1 MPFLFNCV
9 SNSIRFIKIKK
20 CNAIP
25 TALVRV
31 RLSLIRKLL
40 HDWTNLYAYP
50 SNAKLG
56 GSMRLDLPSWSM
68 CDDTNQSASQLHV
81 DMSCGYFAPLYYV
94 HLQCTLHAC
103 SGNSVKLTNTWV
115 MSQCAAA
122 WWIWSG
128 HECNSCTCELLILQR
143 SIISE
148 LTLWIR
154 SVDGWM
160 WAYIGVN
167 FECWCWFSMIV

>member
-1 MPFLFNCV
+1 MKYIKEEVHIFITFRFINKIQKWCFYQTWWPGLPTIFKLLSYPSSFFNAPIMPFLFNCV

-68 CDDTNQSASQLHV
+68 CDDTNQSASRSQLHV
-81 DMSCGYFAPLYYV
+81 D
-94 HLQCTLHAC
+94 
-103 SGNSVKLTNTWV
+103 
-115 MSQCAAA
+115 
-122 WWIWSG
+122 I
-128 HECNSCTCELLILQR
+128 
-143 SIISE
+143 
-148 LTLWIR
+148 
-154 SVDGWM
+154 SVDISRY
-160 WAYIGVN
+160 YIMYIYNAHYMHAPGTA
-167 FECWCWFSMIV
+167 